1 MDAQKLFYDKAR
13 CREMTPDEV
22 FYLKYTHF
30 IDFRCSWHD
39 CYSWFY

>member
-13 CREMTPDEV
+13 CKEMTPDKV
-22 FYLKYTHF
+22 FSQNYTDF
-30 IDFRCSWHD
+30 IDFRCSWND